1 MSATKT
7 VSVTTGTYYYN
18 EDANNIYVTTG
29 TVVKVVFSGEK
40 IYFNTTPV
48 STDYITVSIDPDDT
62 SSSNTATEITVTY
75 TCKSYISNLATT
87 VNAVVVDSSDNSV
100 AQINVIAVEDPSSY
114 KSSSSSSIFDS
125 VASSGYITLSVGDS
139 RTLSLLDDADSSYYI
154 YLAQVEKAYTYYD
167 GTLTEVN
174 VFDSEDN
181 GYVNLD
187 TIIALYTRTIGVS
200 DSYIGCNGYAY
211 TDDDLGYGD
220 LMITAADSITDSK
233 ENAIHGVAVVHA
245 KSNTTTSGTQ
255 VSGRLT
261 VYVKNG
267 TVSFFPLTTTVNP
280 EISDYSTAADE
291 TVTITYS
298 NFLNRPVEYFYTT
311 KDLEIGTTYTAYV
324 TLTDTS
330 GNTSTLTV
338 TGQEEIT
345 VGSGTNLYYAFTF
358 DDNVTLVGET
368 YDSVSIT
375 ITAVS
380 TADSFSAK
388 AGSPNFL
395 VNMVVSEYKD
405 ESTSLV
411 YCGTTG
417 SESIYLNHTQSGYYS
432 DIHAEISSDSDTE
445 LSAAAGTVT
454 AEVVYTEGTDVSSS
468 DPEPYTLLESVDWE
482 LATEDDTL
490 SELIS
495 VSLDSDTGVITV
507 TKTTSGSTLHDA
519 NTLIL
524 TLTWNADYSGCY
536 SDDITA
542 SVDRSA
548 TIVYTQTIEIPI
560 SANTLSDAEY
570 NCEDLTKIAVTYTNS
585 EGTSVE
591 QNVVSWSATSS
602 ITNSLTIADGTAVT
616 VKLSGYWSITATKF
630 YSSGYGNVTSGI
642 YYLANTIANVAHADE
657 DETCGFIVTS
667 ETTET
672 DDDGVVTA
680 ATYTI
685 QDTSTGENSCTL
697 TFELDVDVVE
707 ICVGEFSDMSTTYSI
722 EITSSSETPSYVV
735 ISDLTDLENATVNTL
750 RDDYSDWSF
759 AEDFTSNPST
769 PTAFYKDVTTGSST
783 TQIVVFYI
791 PEDYTVYTTQWE
803 DDSELTEGTS
813 TDNDDP
819 LFLLVSEGTIRALSL
834 PCGTDTT
841 DERTFTITSS
851 DIDGTCTLVV
861 KRVEALSDYE

>member
-18 EDANNIYVTTG
+18 EDADGIYVTTG

-75 TCKSYISNLATT
+75 TCKSYISNLTTT

-114 KSSSSSSIFDS
+114 KSSSSSSIFDN
-125 VASSGYITLSVGDS
+125 VASSGYITLSVGES

-174 VFDSEDN
+174 VFDSKDN

-187 TIIALYTRTIGVS
+187 TIIALYTRTIGLS

-211 TDDDLGYGD
+211 TDDNLGYGD
-220 LMITAADSITDSK
+220 LMITAADSITDSN

-245 KSNTTTSGTQ
+245 KSNTTTSDTQ
-255 VSGRLT
+255 VGGRLT
-261 VYVKNG
+261 VYVTNG
-267 TVSFFPLTTTVNP
+267 TVSFFPLTITVNP
-280 EISDYSTAADE
+280 ETMTNYSTAADE

-311 KDLEIGTTYTAYV
+311 KTLEIGTTYTAYV

-345 VGSGTNLYYAFTF
+345 VGSGTDYAFTFYAFTF
-358 DDNVTLVGET
+358 DDNITLVGET

-380 TADSFSAK
+380 TANSFSAEV
-388 AGSPNFL
+388 GSPNFL

-405 ESTSLV
+405 ESTFLV

-432 DIHAEISSDSDTE
+432 DIHAESTSDNDPPF
-445 LSAAAGTVT
+445 SAYAGTVT
-454 AEVVYTEGTDVSSS
+454 TEVVYTDADDEADMT
-468 DPEPYTLLESVDWE
+468 EPYTLLQSVDWE
-482 LATEDDTL
+482 LATEDDDL
-490 SELIS
+490 ADLIS
-495 VSLDSDTGVITV
+495 VSLDSSTGVITV
-507 TKTTSGSTLHDA
+507 KKKNSGTTAHDA
-519 NTLIL
+519 NTIIL
-524 TLTWNADYSGCY
+524 TLYWNTDYASAY
-536 SDDITA
+536 SDDITS
-542 SVDRSA
+542 SVVNGSVVC
-548 TIVYTQTIEIPI
+548 IQTIELDI
-560 SANTLSDAEY
+560 SANEVERETNEVSDE
-570 NCEDLTKIAVTYTNS
+570 
-585 EGTSVE
+585 TSVVIAYTDESGVDTKTDATVFTEVGE
-591 QNVVSWSATSS
+591 Q
-602 ITNSLTIADGTAVT
+602 SLTIQDGSSVT
-616 VKLSGYWSITATKF
+616 VTLSGFVEEALYRT
-630 YSSGYGNVTSGI
+630 YSSGYTSTTGNYYYIAEEIGTPSCDSDSGF
-642 YYLANTIANVAHADE
+642 TVSR
-657 DETCGFIVTS
+657 TV
-667 ETTET
+667 ETTN
-672 DDDGVVTA
+672 DDGDATVASVV
-680 ATYTI
+680 I
-685 QDTSTGENSCTL
+685 QDTATGENTCS
-697 TFELDVDVVE
+697 FFF
-707 ICVGEFSDMSTTYSI
+707 IAGGEFGELVSSKNLTNSFAI
-722 EITSSSETPSYVV
+722 EITSSISTPSYVV

-750 RDDYSDWSF
+750 RDDYSGWSF
-759 AEDFTSNPST
+759 AEEFTANPSN

-841 DERTFTITSS
+841 DERTFTITSG